1 MSSAVR
7 FSSCVIDH
15 TAKIRSPTRLLE
27 CQLDD
32 LCARRCSAMQHLSC
46 ACCDAGQ
53 AAELSGANGHS
64 RSVKRGRS
72 SDNVSEYTGN
82 RCRLGM
88 PAISHPHVDSAQH
101 TSVLSSQDPQEISL
115 ASDTD
120 ADAGYQGV
128 LQMVQQVKSD
138 QVSQHACQLK
148 GQLRN
153 LDAAEGIGMM
163 AWLIDGMLSQR
174 ADPSARELITDWVM
188 DLAEFAKHRA
198 QLCRT

>member
-1 MSSAVR
+1 
-7 FSSCVIDH
+7 
-15 TAKIRSPTRLLE
+15 
-27 CQLDD
+27 
-32 LCARRCSAMQHLSC
+32 
-46 ACCDAGQ
+46 
-53 AAELSGANGHS
+53 
-64 RSVKRGRS
+64 
-72 SDNVSEYTGN
+72 
-82 RCRLGM
+82 M